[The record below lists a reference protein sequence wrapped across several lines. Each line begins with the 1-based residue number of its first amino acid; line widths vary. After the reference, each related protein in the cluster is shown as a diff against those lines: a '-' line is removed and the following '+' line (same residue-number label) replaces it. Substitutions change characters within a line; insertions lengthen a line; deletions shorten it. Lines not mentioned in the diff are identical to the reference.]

1 MAKFFINRPIFAW
14 VIAIVIMLA
23 GGLAVTQL
31 PVEQYPEIA
40 PPSVQINA
48 SYPGATAATLEESV
62 TQVIEQNMNG
72 IDNLKYFASTSDS
85 AGNASITLTFEAGT
99 DADIAQVQVQNKLQL
114 ALPLLPQAVQDQG
127 LVVAK
132 SNNSFLLV
140 AALTSNNPQI
150 TQIDLGD
157 YVASNLQDPIARTP
171 GVGNVRLFGAPYAM
185 RIWLDPDR
193 LVRYNMTTLDVVMAL
208 REQNNQVAA
217 GQIGGTPAV
226 ENQRLTASI
235 IAQTRL
241 ETVEQ
246 FENVLLRVNSDGSKV
261 TVGDVAEVELGGQDY
276 GVIARYNRQ
285 AASGLA
291 VNLATGANALDTAA
305 AVKEKLNEL
314 KQFFP
319 EGVELVIPYD
329 TTPFVE
335 ISIQEVV
342 KILFEAVV
350 LVFIL
355 MFIFLQNLRA
365 TIIPSLAIPVVLLGT
380 FGIMSALGFSINT
393 LTMFGLVLAI
403 GLLVDDAIVVVE
415 NVERLMSE
423 EQLNPRQATIK
434 SMGQITGA
442 LVAIGLVMAAVF
454 VPMAFFGGSTGA
466 VYRQFSITIISAM
479 SLSVLVAIIFT
490 PSLCATILKPLDHTH
505 EAKGILG
512 WFNRKLDS
520 ATKKYT
526 NSVQS
531 IIKRSMRFLLVYL
544 GLVVVL
550 GFLFAR
556 MPSSFIPNEDRGVFL
571 TQMQLPS
578 GATQEQSRQTMAKI
592 EDYYLDQAA
601 GIRSVF
607 TVVGFSF
614 SGQGQNSGLAFVRL
628 TDWDERTTPE
638 LQIDAIIGQ
647 AFGFFSQIREAMV
660 FAFNLP
666 SIPELGTASGFNLYL
681 QDRGGLG
688 HEGLLEARNQL
699 LGMAAQEESLT
710 GVRPNGLEDTAQLRI
725 DVDYEKAKAL
735 GISISDINSTLS
747 NAFGITYVNDFVDR
761 GRVKR
766 VYLQGVPEARMTPDD
781 IGKWYVRNSNGEMV
795 SFASFSTTE
804 WDFGPQRLERYNG
817 VPAMNIQG
825 EAAPGFSSGDAM
837 LKMEEL
843 IGKLPTGI
851 GYEWTGISLEERTS
865 GDQAPLLYAL
875 SLLIVFLCLAAL
887 YESWSIPFSVM
898 LVVPLGILGAVIAAT
913 MRGLENDVYFQVGL
927 LTTVGVSARNAI
939 LIVEFAKDLQAQGK
953 ELLQATLEAVRLRL
967 RPILM
972 TSLAFTFGVLPL
984 ALSTGAGAV
993 SRQAIGT
1000 GVIGGM
1006 LGGTILAIF
1015 FVPLL
1020 FYVVRRTFPP
1030 KPAYDD
1036 E

>member
-1 MAKFFINRPIFAW
+1 MAKFFIDRPIFAW

-31 PVEQYPEIA
+31 PVEQYPQIA

-72 IDNLKYFASTSDS
+72 IDNLKYFSSTSDS

-114 ALPLLPQAVQDQG
+114 ALPLLPQAVQNQG

-140 AALTSNNPQI
+140 AALVSSNPDI

-157 YVASNLQDPIARTP
+157 YIASNMQDPISRTA

-185 RIWLDPDR
+185 RIWLDPNK

-246 FENVLLRVNSDGSKV
+246 FEEVLLRVNSDGSKV

-276 GVIARYNRQ
+276 GIIARYNRQ

-291 VNLATGANALDTAA
+291 VNLATGANALDTAE
-305 AVKEKLNEL
+305 AVKAKLAEL
-314 KQFFP
+314 EQFFP

-335 ISIQEVV
+335 ISIKEVV

-423 EQLNPRQATIK
+423 EKLTPRQATIK
-434 SMGQITGA
+434 SMQQITGA

-490 PSLCATILKPLDHTH
+490 PSLCATILKPLNHDH

-512 WFNRKLDS
+512 WFNRSLER

-526 NSVQS
+526 SSVQS
-531 IIKRSMRFLLVYL
+531 IIKRSARFVVIYL
-544 GLVVVL
+544 GLIVVL
-550 GFLFAR
+550 GFLFTR

-578 GATQEQSRQTMAKI
+578 GATQEQSRETMAKI
-592 EDYYLDQAA
+592 EDYYLDQAE

-607 TVVGFSF
+607 SVVGFSF

-628 TDWDERTTPE
+628 TDWSERTSPE

-647 AFGFFSQIREAMV
+647 AFGYFMQIREAMV

-666 SIPELGTASGFNLYL
+666 SIPELGTASGFNLYI

-688 HEGLLEARNQL
+688 HEGLLQARNQL
-699 LGMAAQEESLT
+699 LGMAAQEPMLA
-710 GVRPNGLEDTAQLRI
+710 GVRPNGLEDTSQLRI

-735 GISISDINSTLS
+735 GLSISDINSTLS
-747 NAFGITYVNDFVDR
+747 NAFGTTYVNDFVDR
-761 GRVKR
+761 GRVKK
-766 VYLQGVPEARMTPDD
+766 VYLQGIPEARMTPAD
-781 IGKWYVRNSNGEMV
+781 IGKWYVRNANGEMV
-795 SFASFSTTE
+795 SFSSFSTTH

-825 EAAPGFSSGDAM
+825 EAAPGYSSGDAM

-843 IGKLPTGI
+843 IAQLPPGI
-851 GYEWTGISLEERTS
+851 GFEWTGISLEERTS

-1020 FYVVRRTFPP
+1020 FYIVRRTFPP
-1030 KPAYDD
+1030 KPPYED
-1036 E
+1036 

>member
-72 IDNLKYFASTSDS
+72 IDNLKYFSSTSDS

-132 SNNSFLLV
+132 SNSSFLLV
-140 AALTSNNPQI
+140 AALTSSNPQI

-193 LVRYNMTTLDVVMAL
+193 LVRYNMSTLDVVMAL

-217 GQIGGTPAV
+217 GQIGGTPAI

-246 FENVLLRVNSDGSKV
+246 FENVLLRVNTDGSKV

-291 VNLATGANALDTAA
+291 VNLATGANALETAE

-314 KQFFP
+314 QQFFP

-380 FGIMSALGFSINT
+380 FGIMSVLGFSINT

-423 EQLNPRQATIK
+423 EKLSPRQATIK

-454 VPMAFFGGSTGA
+454 VPMAFFGGATGA

-490 PSLCATILKPLDHTH
+490 PSLCATILKPLDHNH
-505 EAKGILG
+505 EAKGVLG

-520 ATKKYT
+520 ATQKYT
-526 NSVQS
+526 SSVQS
-531 IIKRSMRFLLVYL
+531 IIKRSTRFVLVYL

-578 GATQEQSRQTMAKI
+578 GATQAQSRATMAKI

-607 TVVGFSF
+607 SVVGFSF

-628 TDWDERTTPE
+628 TDWDERTTPD
-638 LQIDAIIGQ
+638 LSIDAIIGQ
-647 AFGFFSQIREAMV
+647 AFGYFSQIREAMV

-699 LGMAAQEESLT
+699 LGMAAQEPSLT
-710 GVRPNGLEDTAQLRI
+710 GVRPNGLEDTAQLRL

-735 GISISDINSTLS
+735 GLSISDINSTLS
-747 NAFGITYVNDFVDR
+747 NAFGTTYVNDFVDR

-766 VYLQGVPEARMTPDD
+766 VYLQGIPESRMTPDD
-781 IGKWYVRNSNGEMV
+781 IGKWYVRNNQGDMV

-825 EAAPGFSSGDAM
+825 EAAEGYSSGDAM
-837 LKMEEL
+837 LTMESL
-843 IGKLPTGI
+843 ISQLPTGI

-875 SLLIVFLCLAAL
+875 SLLIVFLCLSAL

-898 LVVPLGILGAVIAAT
+898 LVVPLGVLGAVIAASL
-913 MRGLENDVYFQVGL
+913 RGLENDVYFQVGL

-1020 FYVVRRTFPP
+1020 FYIVRRTFPP

>member
-140 AALTSNNPQI
+140 AALTSSNPQI
-150 TQIDLGD
+150 SQIDLGD
-157 YVASNLQDPIARTP
+157 YIASNLQDPIARTA

-185 RIWLDPDR
+185 RIWLDPDK
-193 LVRYNMTTLDVVMAL
+193 LVRYNMSTQDVVLAL

-246 FENVLLRVNSDGSKV
+246 FKNVLLRVNSDGSKV

-276 GVIARYNRQ
+276 GIIARYNRQ

-314 KQFFP
+314 QQFFP

-423 EQLNPRQATIK
+423 EQLSPRQATIK

-520 ATKKYT
+520 AIKKYT

-601 GIRSVF
+601 GVRSVF
-607 TVVGFSF
+607 SVVGFSF

-735 GISISDINSTLS
+735 GLSISDINATLS
-747 NAFGITYVNDFVDR
+747 NAFGTTYVNDFVDR

-766 VYLQGVPEARMTPDD
+766 VYLQGVPESRMTPED

-795 SFASFSTTE
+795 SFASFSTTA

-843 IGKLPTGI
+843 IGNLPTGI

-1020 FYVVRRTFPP
+1020 FYVVRRAFPP

>member
-1 MAKFFINRPIFAW
+1 MAKFFIDRPIFAW

-72 IDNLKYFASTSDS
+72 IDNLKYFSSTSDS

-114 ALPLLPQAVQDQG
+114 ALPLLPQEVQNQG

-140 AALTSNNPQI
+140 AALISSNPEI

-157 YVASNLQDPIARTP
+157 YIASNMQDPISRTP

-185 RIWLDPDR
+185 RIWLDPNK

-246 FENVLLRVNSDGSKV
+246 FEQVLLRVNGDGSKV

-285 AASGLA
+285 PASGLA
-291 VNLATGANALDTAA
+291 VNLATGANALETAE
-305 AVKEKLNEL
+305 AVKARLAEL
-314 KQFFP
+314 EQFFP
-319 EGVELVIPYD
+319 QGVELVIPYD

-335 ISIQEVV
+335 ISIKEVV

-423 EQLNPRQATIK
+423 EKLTPRQATIK
-434 SMGQITGA
+434 SMQQITGA

-490 PSLCATILKPLDHTH
+490 PSLCATILKPLNHDH

-512 WFNRKLDS
+512 WFNRSLDR

-526 NSVQS
+526 SSVQS
-531 IIKRSMRFLLVYL
+531 IIKRSTRFVLIYL
-544 GLVVVL
+544 GLIVVL
-550 GFLFAR
+550 GFLFTR

-592 EDYYLDQAA
+592 EDYYLDQAQ
-601 GIRSVF
+601 GVRSVF
-607 TVVGFSF
+607 SVVGFSF

-628 TDWDERTTPE
+628 TDWSERTSPE

-647 AFGFFSQIREAMV
+647 AFGYFMQIREAMV

-666 SIPELGTASGFNLYL
+666 SIPELGTASGFNLYI

-699 LGMAAQEESLT
+699 LGMAAQEPMLT

-735 GISISDINSTLS
+735 GLSISDINSTLS
-747 NAFGITYVNDFVDR
+747 NAFGTTYVNDFVDR
-761 GRVKR
+761 GRVKK
-766 VYLQGVPEARMTPDD
+766 VYLQGVPEARMTPAD
-781 IGKWYVRNSNGEMV
+781 IGKWYVRNASGEMV
-795 SFASFSTTE
+795 SFSSFSTTH

-825 EAAPGFSSGDAM
+825 EAAPGYSSGDAM

-843 IGKLPTGI
+843 IAQLPPGI
-851 GYEWTGISLEERTS
+851 GFEWTGISLEERTS

-1020 FYVVRRTFPP
+1020 FYIVRRAFPP
-1030 KPAYDD
+1030 KPPYED
-1036 E
+1036 

>member
-1 MAKFFINRPIFAW
+1 MAKFFIDRPIFAW

-72 IDNLKYFASTSDS
+72 IDNLKYFSSTSDS

-114 ALPLLPQAVQDQG
+114 ALPLLPQEVQNQG

-140 AALTSNNPQI
+140 AALISSNPEI

-157 YVASNLQDPIARTP
+157 YIASNMQDPISRTP

-185 RIWLDPDR
+185 RIWLDPNK

-246 FENVLLRVNSDGSKV
+246 FEQVLLRVNSDGSKV

-285 AASGLA
+285 PASGLA
-291 VNLATGANALDTAA
+291 VNLATGANALETAE
-305 AVKEKLNEL
+305 AVKARLAEL
-314 KQFFP
+314 EQFFP
-319 EGVELVIPYD
+319 QGVELVIPYD

-335 ISIQEVV
+335 ISIKEVV

-423 EQLNPRQATIK
+423 EKLTPRQATIK
-434 SMGQITGA
+434 SMQQITGA

-490 PSLCATILKPLDHTH
+490 PSLCATILKPLNHDH

-512 WFNRKLDS
+512 WFNRSLDR

-526 NSVQS
+526 SSVQS
-531 IIKRSMRFLLVYL
+531 IIKRSTRFVLIYL
-544 GLVVVL
+544 GLIVVL
-550 GFLFAR
+550 GFLFTR

-592 EDYYLDQAA
+592 EDYYLDQAQ
-601 GIRSVF
+601 GVRSVF
-607 TVVGFSF
+607 SVVGFSF

-628 TDWDERTTPE
+628 TDWSERTSPE

-647 AFGFFSQIREAMV
+647 AFGYFMQIREAMV

-666 SIPELGTASGFNLYL
+666 SIPELGTASGFNLYI

-699 LGMAAQEESLT
+699 LGMAAQEPMLT

-735 GISISDINSTLS
+735 GLSISDINSTLS
-747 NAFGITYVNDFVDR
+747 NAFGTTYVNDFVDR
-761 GRVKR
+761 GRVKK
-766 VYLQGVPEARMTPDD
+766 VYLQGVPEARMTPAD
-781 IGKWYVRNSNGEMV
+781 IGKWYVRNASGEMV
-795 SFASFSTTE
+795 SFSSFSTTH

-825 EAAPGFSSGDAM
+825 EAAPGYSSGDAM

-843 IGKLPTGI
+843 IAQLPSGI
-851 GYEWTGISLEERTS
+851 GFEWTGISLEERTS
-865 GDQAPLLYAL
+865 GAQAPLLYAL

-1020 FYVVRRTFPP
+1020 FYIVRRAFPP
-1030 KPAYDD
+1030 KPPYED
-1036 E
+1036 

>member
-157 YVASNLQDPIARTP
+157 YIASNLQDPIARTA

-185 RIWLDPDR
+185 RIWLDPDK
-193 LVRYNMTTLDVVMAL
+193 LVRYNMSTQDVVLAL

-246 FENVLLRVNSDGSKV
+246 FKNVLLRVNSDGSKV

-276 GVIARYNRQ
+276 GTIARYNRQ

-314 KQFFP
+314 QQFFP

-423 EQLNPRQATIK
+423 EQLSPRQATIK

-601 GIRSVF
+601 GVRSVF
-607 TVVGFSF
+607 SVVGFSF

-747 NAFGITYVNDFVDR
+747 NAFGTTYVNDFVDR

-843 IGKLPTGI
+843 IGRLPTGI

-1030 KPAYDD
+1030 KAAYDD

>member
-1 MAKFFINRPIFAW
+1 MAKFFIDRPIFAW
-14 VIAIVIMLA
+14 VIAIIIMLA

-72 IDNLKYFASTSDS
+72 IDNLKYFSSTSDS

-114 ALPLLPQAVQDQG
+114 ALPLLPQEVQDQG

-132 SNNSFLLV
+132 ANNSFLLV
-140 AALTSNNPQI
+140 AALISDNPEI

-157 YVASNLQDPIARTP
+157 YIASNIQDPISRTP
-171 GVGNVRLFGAPYAM
+171 GVGSVRLFGAPYSM
-185 RIWLDPDR
+185 RIWLDPEL
-193 LVRYNMTTLDVVMAL
+193 LVRYNMNTIDVVQAL

-217 GQIGGTPAV
+217 GQVGGTPSV
-226 ENQRLTASI
+226 EGQRLTASI

-241 ETVEQ
+241 ETVAQ
-246 FENVLLRVNSDGSKV
+246 FEQVLLRVNNDGSKV
-261 TVGDVAEVELGGQDY
+261 TVGDVAKVELGGQDY
-276 GVIARYNRQ
+276 SVAARYNRQ
-285 AASGLA
+285 QASGLA
-291 VNLATGANALDTAA
+291 VNLATGANALDTAK
-305 AVKEKLNEL
+305 AVKATLAEL
-314 KQFFP
+314 EQFFP
-319 EGVELVIPYD
+319 EGVSLVIPYD

-335 ISIQEVV
+335 ISIKEVV
-342 KILFEAVV
+342 KILFEAVI
-350 LVFIL
+350 LVFLL
-355 MFIFLQNLRA
+355 MFLFLQNLRA

-423 EQLNPRQATIK
+423 EKLSPRKATIK
-434 SMGQITGA
+434 SMQQITGA

-490 PSLCATILKPLDHTH
+490 PSLCATILKPLNHDHQP
-505 EAKGILG
+505 KGLLG
-512 WFNRKLDS
+512 WFNRTLDK
-520 ATKKYT
+520 ATNKYT
-526 NSVQS
+526 NSVQN
-531 IIKRSMRFLLVYL
+531 IIKRSVRFVLVYL

-571 TQMQLPS
+571 TQMQLPAGS
-578 GATQEQSRQTMAKI
+578 TLEQSRQTMAKI
-592 EDYYLDQAA
+592 EDYYLEQAE
-601 GIRSVF
+601 GIQSVF
-607 TVVGFSF
+607 SVVGFSF
-614 SGQGQNSGLAFVRL
+614 SGQGQNSGLAFIRL
-628 TDWDERTTPE
+628 TDWTERTEPH

-666 SIPELGTASGFNLYL
+666 SIPELGTASGFNLYI
-681 QDRGGLG
+681 QDRVGLG
-688 HEGLLEARNQL
+688 HAELLNARNQL
-699 LGMAAQEESLT
+699 LGMAAQEPSLT

-735 GISISDINSTLS
+735 GLNISEINATLS
-747 NAFGITYVNDFVDR
+747 NAFGTTYVNDFVDR
-761 GRVKR
+761 GRVKK
-766 VYLQGVPEARMTPDD
+766 VYLQGKPEARMTPEDVNE
-781 IGKWYVRNSNGEMV
+781 WYVRNNQGDMV
-795 SFASFSTTE
+795 SFASFATTR

-825 EAAPGFSSGDAM
+825 EAAPGYSSGDAM
-837 LKMEEL
+837 MKMEEL
-843 IGKLPTGI
+843 ISRLPPGI
-851 GYEWTGISLEERTS
+851 GYEWSGISLEERTS
-865 GDQAPLLYAL
+865 GSQAPLLYAL

-887 YESWSIPFSVM
+887 YESWSIPFAVM

-953 ELLQATLEAVRLRL
+953 ELLAATLEAVRLRL

-1006 LGGTILAIF
+1006 VGGTILAIF

-1020 FYVVRRTFPP
+1020 FYVVRKTFPP
-1030 KPAYDD
+1030 KARPED
-1036 E
+1036 

>member
-14 VIAIVIMLA
+14 VIAILIML
-23 GGLAVTQL
+23 GGTLAVTQL
-31 PVEQYPEIA
+31 PIEQYPEIA

-48 SYPGATAATLEESV
+48 TYPGATAATLEESV
-62 TQVIEQNMNG
+62 TQVIEQNLNG
-72 IDNLKYFASTSDS
+72 IDNLEYFSSTSDS
-85 AGNASITLTFEAGT
+85 AGNASITLTFTAGT

-114 ALPLLPQAVQDQG
+114 ALPLLPQAVQEQG

-132 SNNSFLLV
+132 SNNSFLMVLALV
-140 AALTSNNPQI
+140 SKNDDIN
-150 TQIDLGD
+150 QIDLGD
-157 YVASNLQDPIARTP
+157 YIASNLQDPISRTT
-171 GVGNVRLFGAPYAM
+171 GVGNVQLFGAPYAM
-185 RIWLDPDR
+185 RIWLDPER
-193 LVRYNMTTLDVVMAL
+193 LNRYKLTTEDVVLAL

-217 GQIGGTPAV
+217 GQLGGAPSV
-226 ENQRLTASI
+226 EGQRLTSSI

-241 ETVEQ
+241 ETVAEFQ
-246 FENVLLRVNSDGSKV
+246 DILLRVNNDGSSV
-261 TVGDVAEVELGGQDY
+261 TIGDVAKVELGGENY
-276 GVIARYNRQ
+276 GTIARYNRQ
-285 AASGLA
+285 PATGLA
-291 VNLATGANALDTAA
+291 INLATGANALETAK
-305 AVKEKLNEL
+305 AVKERVAEL
-314 KQFFP
+314 EQFFP

-335 ISIQEVV
+335 ISITEVV

-350 LVFIL
+350 LVFLL
-355 MFIFLQNLRA
+355 MFLFLQNLRA
-365 TIIPSLAIPVVLLGT
+365 TLIPAFAIPVVLLGT
-380 FGIMSALGFSINT
+380 FGIMSAFGFTINT
-393 LTMFGLVLAI
+393 LTMFGIVLAI

-423 EQLNPRQATIK
+423 EGLSPRQATIK

-442 LVAIGLVMAAVF
+442 LIAIGLVMAAVF

-479 SLSVLVAIIFT
+479 ALSVLVAIIFS
-490 PSLCATILKPLDHTH
+490 PALCATILKPLNEHH
-505 EAKGILG
+505 KPKGFLG
-512 WFNRKLDS
+512 MFNRGLER
-520 ATKKYT
+520 ATNKYT
-526 NSVQS
+526 GSVQS
-531 IIKRSMRFLLVYL
+531 ILKRTGRFGLIYL

-550 GFLFAR
+550 AVMFAR

-571 TQMQLPS
+571 TQMQLPAGS
-578 GATQEQSRQTMAKI
+578 TQEQSFETMQKI
-592 EDYYLDQAA
+592 ENYYLDEAD

-607 TVVGFSF
+607 SVVGFSF
-614 SGQGQNSGLAFVRL
+614 SGQGQNAGIAFVRM

-638 LQIDAIIGQ
+638 LQIEAIIGK
-647 AFGFFSQIREAMV
+647 AMGSLSQIREAMV

-666 SIPELGTASGFNLYL
+666 SIPALGTASGFNLYL
-681 QDRGGLG
+681 QDQGGLG
-688 HEGLLEARNQL
+688 HEGLLAARNQL
-699 LGMAAQEESLT
+699 LGMASQESSLV
-710 GVRPNGLEDTAQLRI
+710 GVRPNGLEDTPQFKV
-725 DVDYEKAKAL
+725 DVDFNKAKAMGL
-735 GISISDINSTLS
+735 SINSINATLGS
-747 NAFGITYVNDFVDR
+747 AFGSTYVNDFIDR

-766 VYLQGVPEARMTPDD
+766 VYVQGQAESRMTPDD
-781 IGKWYVRNSNGEMV
+781 IDQWYVRNDQGDMV
-795 SFASFSTTE
+795 PFSAFSTSS

-825 EAAPGFSSGDAM
+825 EAAPGNSSGDAM
-837 LKMEEL
+837 NKMEAL
-843 IGKLPTGI
+843 IGQLPAGI
-851 GYEWTGISLEERTS
+851 GYEWTGISLEEKVS
-865 GDQAPLLYAL
+865 GNQAPMLYAL
-875 SLLIVFLCLAAL
+875 SLLIVFLCLSAL
-887 YESWSIPFSVM
+887 YESWSIPFAVM

-953 ELLQATLEAVRLRL
+953 ELLDATLEAVRLRL

-1006 LGGTILAIF
+1006 LGGTVLAIF

-1020 FYVVRRTFPP
+1020 FYVVRKKFPP
-1030 KPAYDD
+1030 KTR
-1036 E
+1036 EE

>member
-1 MAKFFINRPIFAW
+1 MAKFFIDRPIFAW

-23 GGLAVTQL
+23 GGLAITQL

-48 SYPGATAATLEESV
+48 TYPGATAATLEESV

-72 IDNLKYFASTSDS
+72 IDNLKYFSSTSDS
-85 AGNASITLTFEAGT
+85 AGNASITLTFESGT

-114 ALPLLPQAVQDQG
+114 ALPLLPQEVQDQG

-132 SNNSFLLV
+132 SNNSFLMV
-140 AALTSNNPQI
+140 AALVSTNPEVG
-150 TQIDLGD
+150 QIDLGD
-157 YVASNLQDPIARTP
+157 YIASNIQDPISRTP
-171 GVGNVRLFGAPYAM
+171 GVGNVQLFGAPYSM
-185 RIWLDPDR
+185 RIWLDPAK
-193 LVRYNMTTLDVVMAL
+193 LVRFNMSTTDVVLAL

-217 GQIGGTPAV
+217 GQVGGTPAI

-246 FENVLLRVNSDGSKV
+246 FENILLRVNADGSKV
-261 TVGDVAEVELGGQDY
+261 TVGDVAYVELGGQNY
-276 GVIARYNRQ
+276 NIVARYNRQ
-285 AASGLA
+285 PSTGLA
-291 VNLATGANALDTAA
+291 INLATGANALDTAKL
-305 AVKEKLNEL
+305 VKERLAEL
-314 KQFFP
+314 EQFFP
-319 EGVELVIPYD
+319 QGVELVIPYD

-342 KILFEAVV
+342 KILFEAII
-350 LVFIL
+350 LVFLL
-355 MFIFLQNLRA
+355 MFLFLQNLRA
-365 TIIPSLAIPVVLLGT
+365 TIIPTLAIPVVLLGT
-380 FGIMSALGFSINT
+380 FGIISALGFSINT

-415 NVERLMSE
+415 NVERLMTE
-423 EQLNPRQATIK
+423 EKLSPRQATIK
-434 SMGQITGA
+434 SMQQITGA

-479 SLSVLVAIIFT
+479 GLSVLVAIIFT
-490 PSLCATILKPLDHTH
+490 PSLCATILKATPH
-505 EAKGILG
+505 EKAQRGPLG
-512 WFNRKLDS
+512 WFNRTLERS
-520 ATKKYT
+520 TKRYT
-526 NSVQS
+526 TSVQN
-531 IIKRSMRFLLVYL
+531 IIQRSGRFVLIYL
-544 GLVVVL
+544 GLIVVL

-578 GATQEQSRQTMAKI
+578 GATQEQSLQTMAKI
-592 EDYYLDQAA
+592 ENYFLDQAE
-601 GIRSVF
+601 GVSSIFS
-607 TVVGFSF
+607 VVGFSF
-614 SGQGQNSGLAFVRL
+614 SGQGQNAGVAFVRMD
-628 TDWDERTTPE
+628 DWSERTTPE
-638 LQIDAIIGQ
+638 LQIDAIIGN
-647 AFGFFSQIREAMV
+647 AFAYFSTIREAMV

-666 SIPELGTASGFNLYL
+666 SIPELGTASGFNLYI
-681 QDRGGLG
+681 QDRAGLG
-688 HEGLLEARNQL
+688 HAGLLEARNQL
-699 LGMAAQEESLT
+699 LGMAAQEPTLV
-710 GVRPNGLEDTAQLRI
+710 GVRPNGMEDTAQLRI

-735 GISISDINSTLS
+735 GLSIGDINSTLTH
-747 NAFGITYVNDFVDR
+747 AFGTTYVNDFVDR
-761 GRVKR
+761 GRVKK
-766 VYLQGVPEARMTPDD
+766 VYLQGVPEARMSPEDLN
-781 IGKWYVRNSNGEMV
+781 KWYVRNNNGEMV
-795 SFASFSTTE
+795 SFASFATTH
-804 WDFGPQRLERYNG
+804 WDYGPQRLERYNG

-825 EAAPGFSSGDAM
+825 EAAPGYSSGDAM

-843 IGKLPTGI
+843 ISQLPTGI

-875 SLLIVFLCLAAL
+875 SLLIVFLCLSAL

-984 ALSTGAGAV
+984 ATSSGAGAV

-1006 LGGTILAIF
+1006 VGGTILAIF

-1020 FYVVRRTFPP
+1020 FYIVRRFFPP
-1030 KPAYDD
+1030 KPPYED
-1036 E
+1036 

>member
-1 MAKFFINRPIFAW
+1 MAKFFIDRPIFAW
-14 VIAIVIMLA
+14 VIAIVTMLA

-72 IDNLKYFASTSDS
+72 IDNLKYFSSTSDS

-114 ALPLLPQAVQDQG
+114 ALPLLPQEVQNQG

-140 AALTSNNPQI
+140 AALISSNPEI

-157 YVASNLQDPIARTP
+157 YIASNMQDPISRTP

-185 RIWLDPDR
+185 RIWLDPNK

-246 FENVLLRVNSDGSKV
+246 FEQVLLRVNGDGSKV

-285 AASGLA
+285 PASGLA
-291 VNLATGANALDTAA
+291 VNLATGANALETAE
-305 AVKEKLNEL
+305 AVKARLAEL
-314 KQFFP
+314 EQFFP
-319 EGVELVIPYD
+319 QGVELVIPYD

-335 ISIQEVV
+335 ISIKEVV

-423 EQLNPRQATIK
+423 EKLTPRQATIK
-434 SMGQITGA
+434 SMQQITGA

-490 PSLCATILKPLDHTH
+490 PSLCATILKPLNHDH

-512 WFNRKLDS
+512 WFNRSLDR

-526 NSVQS
+526 SSVQS
-531 IIKRSMRFLLVYL
+531 IIKRSTRFVLIYL
-544 GLVVVL
+544 GLIVVL
-550 GFLFAR
+550 GFLFTR

-592 EDYYLDQAA
+592 EDYYLDQAQ
-601 GIRSVF
+601 GVRSVF
-607 TVVGFSF
+607 SVVGFSF

-628 TDWDERTTPE
+628 TDWSERTSPE

-647 AFGFFSQIREAMV
+647 AFGYFMQIREAMV

-666 SIPELGTASGFNLYL
+666 SIPELGTASGFNLYI

-699 LGMAAQEESLT
+699 LGMAAQEPMLT

-735 GISISDINSTLS
+735 GLSISDINSTLS
-747 NAFGITYVNDFVDR
+747 NAFGTTYVNDFVDR
-761 GRVKR
+761 GRVKK
-766 VYLQGVPEARMTPDD
+766 VYLQGVPEARMTPAD
-781 IGKWYVRNSNGEMV
+781 IGKWYVRNASGEMV
-795 SFASFSTTE
+795 SFSSFSTTH

-825 EAAPGFSSGDAM
+825 EAAPGYSSGDAM

-843 IGKLPTGI
+843 IAQLPPGI
-851 GYEWTGISLEERTS
+851 GFEWTGISLEERTS

-1020 FYVVRRTFPP
+1020 FYIVRRAFPP
-1030 KPAYDD
+1030 KPPYED
-1036 E
+1036 

>member
-1 MAKFFINRPIFAW
+1 MAKFFIDRPIFAW

-72 IDNLKYFASTSDS
+72 IDNLKYFSSTSDS

-114 ALPLLPQAVQDQG
+114 ALPLLPQEVQNQG

-140 AALTSNNPQI
+140 AALISSNPEI

-157 YVASNLQDPIARTP
+157 YIASNMQDPISRTP

-185 RIWLDPDR
+185 RIWLDPNK

-246 FENVLLRVNSDGSKV
+246 FEQVLLRVNGDGSKV

-285 AASGLA
+285 PASGLA
-291 VNLATGANALDTAA
+291 VNLATGANALETAE
-305 AVKEKLNEL
+305 AVKARLAEL
-314 KQFFP
+314 EQFFP
-319 EGVELVIPYD
+319 QGVELVIPYD

-335 ISIQEVV
+335 ISIKEVV

-423 EQLNPRQATIK
+423 EKLTPRQATIK
-434 SMGQITGA
+434 SMQQITGA

-490 PSLCATILKPLDHTH
+490 PSLCATILKPLNHDH

-512 WFNRKLDS
+512 WFNRSLDR

-526 NSVQS
+526 SSVQS
-531 IIKRSMRFLLVYL
+531 IIKRSTRFVLIYL
-544 GLVVVL
+544 GLIVVL
-550 GFLFAR
+550 GFLFTR

-592 EDYYLDQAA
+592 EDYYLDQAQ
-601 GIRSVF
+601 GVRSVF
-607 TVVGFSF
+607 SVVGFSF

-628 TDWDERTTPE
+628 TDWSERTSPE

-647 AFGFFSQIREAMV
+647 AFGYFMQIREAMV

-666 SIPELGTASGFNLYL
+666 SIPELGTASGFNLYI

-699 LGMAAQEESLT
+699 LGMAAQEPMLT

-735 GISISDINSTLS
+735 GLSISDINSTLS
-747 NAFGITYVNDFVDR
+747 NAFGTTYVNDFVDR
-761 GRVKR
+761 GRVKK
-766 VYLQGVPEARMTPDD
+766 VYLQGVPEARMTPAD
-781 IGKWYVRNSNGEMV
+781 IGKWYVRNASGEMV
-795 SFASFSTTE
+795 SFSSFSTTH

-825 EAAPGFSSGDAM
+825 EAAPGYSSGDAM

-843 IGKLPTGI
+843 IAQLPPGI
-851 GYEWTGISLEERTS
+851 GFEWTGISLEERTS

-1006 LGGTILAIF
+1006 IGGTILAIF

-1020 FYVVRRTFPP
+1020 FYIVRRAFPP
-1030 KPAYDD
+1030 KPPYED
-1036 E
+1036 

>member
-1 MAKFFINRPIFAW
+1 MANFFINRPIFAW
-14 VIAIVIMLA
+14 VIAILIMLG
-23 GGLAVTQL
+23 GGLAITQL
-31 PVEQYPEIA
+31 PIEQYPEIA

-62 TQVIEQNMNG
+62 TQVIEQNLTG
-72 IDNLKYFASTSDS
+72 IDNLKYFSSASDS

-114 ALPLLPQAVQDQG
+114 ALPLLPQAVQEQG
-127 LVVAK
+127 LVVSK
-132 SNNSFLLV
+132 SNNSFLMVLALV
-140 AALTSNNPQI
+140 SDNPDIDQ
-150 TQIDLGD
+150 TDLGD
-157 YVASNLQDPIARTP
+157 YIASNMQDPISRTT
-171 GVGNVRLFGAPYAM
+171 GVGNVQLFGAPYAM
-185 RIWLDPDR
+185 RIWLDPAA
-193 LVRYNMTTLDVVMAL
+193 LNRYQMTTQDVVLAL

-217 GQIGGTPAV
+217 GRLGGTPAV
-226 ENQRLTASI
+226 EGQRLTSSI

-241 ETVEQ
+241 ETVAEFEQ
-246 FENVLLRVNSDGSKV
+246 ILLRVNNDGSEV
-261 TVGDVAEVELGGQDY
+261 TIADVAKVELGAESY
-276 GVIARYNRQ
+276 NTIARYNRQ
-285 AASGLA
+285 PATGLA
-291 VNLATGANALDTAA
+291 VNLATGANALETAA
-305 AVKEKLNEL
+305 AVKERVAEL
-314 KQFFP
+314 EQFFP
-319 EGVELVIPYD
+319 EGVSLVIPYD

-335 ISIQEVV
+335 ISITEVV

-350 LVFIL
+350 LVFLL
-355 MFIFLQNLRA
+355 MFLFLQNLRA
-365 TIIPSLAIPVVLLGT
+365 TLIPAFAIPVVLLGT
-380 FGIMSALGFSINT
+380 FGIMSAFGFTINT
-393 LTMFGLVLAI
+393 LTMFGVVLAI

-423 EQLNPRQATIK
+423 EGLSPRQATIK

-479 SLSVLVAIIFT
+479 ALSVLVAIIFS
-490 PSLCATILKPLDHTH
+490 PALCATILKPIKENHKP
-505 EAKGILG
+505 KGLLG
-512 WFNRKLDS
+512 MFNRGLER
-520 ATKKYT
+520 ATNKYT

-531 IIKRSMRFLLVYL
+531 IIKRSGRFIVIYL

-550 GFLFAR
+550 GFMFAR

-571 TQMQLPS
+571 TQMQLPA
-578 GATQEQSRQTMAKI
+578 GATQEQSFETMQKI
-592 EDYYLDQAA
+592 ENYYLDEAD

-607 TVVGFSF
+607 SVVGFSF
-614 SGQGQNSGLAFVRL
+614 SGQGQNAGLAFVRM
-628 TDWDERTTPE
+628 TDWDERTTPG
-638 LQIDAIIGQ
+638 LQIDAIIGK
-647 AFGFFSQIREAMV
+647 AMGKFSQIREAMI

-666 SIPELGTASGFNLYL
+666 SIPALGTASGFNLYL

-688 HEGLLEARNQL
+688 HQELLNARNQL
-699 LGMAAQEESLT
+699 LGMASQEPSLT
-710 GVRPNGLEDTAQLRI
+710 GVRPNGLEDTPQFRV
-725 DVDYEKAKAL
+725 DVDFNKAKAM
-735 GISISDINSTLS
+735 GISIDAINATLS
-747 NAFGITYVNDFVDR
+747 SAFGSSYVNDFIDR

-766 VYLQGVPEARMTPDD
+766 VYVQGEAESRMKPED
-781 IGKWYVRNSNGEMV
+781 IADWYVRNDSGEMV
-795 SFASFSTTE
+795 SLGAFSSTY
-804 WDFGPQRLERYNG
+804 WDFGPQRVQRYNG

-825 EAAPGFSSGDAM
+825 EAAEGYSSGAAM
-837 LKMEEL
+837 DKMAEL
-843 IGKLPTGI
+843 VGKLPAGI
-851 GYEWTGISLEERTS
+851 GYEWTGISLEEQVS
-865 GDQAPLLYAL
+865 GNQAPLLYAL
-875 SLLIVFLCLAAL
+875 SLLVVFLCLSAL
-887 YESWSIPFSVM
+887 YESWSIPFAVM

-939 LIVEFAKDLQAQGK
+939 LIVEFAKDMQAQGK
-953 ELLQATLEAVRLRL
+953 ELLESTLEAVRLRL

-1020 FYVVRRTFPP
+1020 YYVVRKTFPP
-1030 KPAYDD
+1030 KAV
-1036 E
+1036 EE

>member
-1 MAKFFINRPIFAW
+1 MANFFINRPIFAW
-14 VIAIVIMLA
+14 VIAILIMLG
-23 GGLAVTQL
+23 GGLAITQL
-31 PVEQYPEIA
+31 PIEQYPEIA

-62 TQVIEQNMNG
+62 TQVIEQNLTG
-72 IDNLKYFASTSDS
+72 IDNLKYFSSASDS

-114 ALPLLPQAVQDQG
+114 ALPLLPQAVQEQG

-132 SNNSFLLV
+132 SNNSFLMVLALV
-140 AALTSNNPQI
+140 SDNPDIDQ
-150 TQIDLGD
+150 TDLGD
-157 YVASNLQDPIARTP
+157 YIASNMQDPISRTT
-171 GVGNVRLFGAPYAM
+171 GVGNVQLFGAPYAM
-185 RIWLDPDR
+185 RIWLDPAA
-193 LVRYNMTTLDVVMAL
+193 LNRYQMTTQDVVLAL

-217 GQIGGTPAV
+217 GRLGGTPAV
-226 ENQRLTASI
+226 EGQRLTSSI

-241 ETVEQ
+241 ETVAE
-246 FENVLLRVNSDGSKV
+246 FEDILLRVNNDGSEV
-261 TVGDVAEVELGGQDY
+261 TVADVAKVELGAESY
-276 GVIARYNRQ
+276 NTIARYNRQ
-285 AASGLA
+285 PATGLA
-291 VNLATGANALDTAA
+291 VNLATGANALATAA
-305 AVKEKLNEL
+305 AVKERVAEL
-314 KQFFP
+314 EQFFP
-319 EGVELVIPYD
+319 EGVSLVIPYD

-335 ISIQEVV
+335 ISITEVV

-350 LVFIL
+350 LVFLL
-355 MFIFLQNLRA
+355 MFLFLQNLRA
-365 TIIPSLAIPVVLLGT
+365 TLIPAFAIPVVLLGT
-380 FGIMSALGFSINT
+380 FGIMSAFGFTINT
-393 LTMFGLVLAI
+393 LTMFGVVLAI

-423 EQLNPRQATIK
+423 EGLSPRKATIK

-479 SLSVLVAIIFT
+479 ALSVLVAIIFS
-490 PSLCATILKPLDHTH
+490 PALCATILKPIKENHKP
-505 EAKGILG
+505 KGLLG
-512 WFNRKLDS
+512 MFNRGLDR
-520 ATKKYT
+520 ATNKYT

-531 IIKRSMRFLLVYL
+531 IIKRSGRFIVIYL

-571 TQMQLPS
+571 TQMQLPA
-578 GATQEQSRQTMAKI
+578 GATQEQSFETMQKI
-592 EDYYLDQAA
+592 ENYYLDEAD

-607 TVVGFSF
+607 SVVGFSF
-614 SGQGQNSGLAFVRL
+614 SGQGQNAGLAFVRM

-638 LQIDAIIGQ
+638 LQVDAIIGQ
-647 AFGFFSQIREAMV
+647 AMGKFSQIREAMI

-666 SIPELGTASGFNLYL
+666 SIPALGTASGFNLFL

-688 HEGLLEARNQL
+688 HQELLNARNQL
-699 LGMAAQEESLT
+699 LGMASQEESLT
-710 GVRPNGLEDTAQLRI
+710 GVRPNGLEDTPQFRV
-725 DVDYEKAKAL
+725 DVDFNKAKAM
-735 GISISDINSTLS
+735 GISIDAINATLS
-747 NAFGITYVNDFVDR
+747 SAFGSSYVNDFIDR

-766 VYLQGVPEARMTPDD
+766 VYVQGQAESRMKPED
-781 IGKWYVRNSNGEMV
+781 ISDWYVRNDSGDMV
-795 SFASFSTTE
+795 SLGAFSSTY
-804 WDFGPQRLERYNG
+804 WDFGPQRVQRYNG

-825 EAAPGFSSGDAM
+825 EAAEGFSSGAAM
-837 LKMEEL
+837 DKMAEL
-843 IGKLPTGI
+843 IAQLPPGI
-851 GYEWTGISLEERTS
+851 GFEWTGISLEEQVS
-865 GDQAPLLYAL
+865 GNQAPLLYAL
-875 SLLIVFLCLAAL
+875 SLLVVFLCLSAL
-887 YESWSIPFSVM
+887 YESWSIPFAVM

-939 LIVEFAKDLQAQGK
+939 LIVEFAKDMQAQGK
-953 ELLQATLEAVRLRL
+953 ELLESTLEAVRLRL

-1020 FYVVRRTFPP
+1020 YYVVRKAFPP
-1030 KPAYDD
+1030 KAV
-1036 E
+1036 EE

>member
-31 PVEQYPEIA
+31 PVEQYPQIA

-72 IDNLKYFASTSDS
+72 IDNLKYFTSTSDS

-140 AALTSNNPQI
+140 AALTSSNPQI
-150 TQIDLGD
+150 NQIDLGD
-157 YVASNLQDPIARTP
+157 YIASNLQDPIARTP

-185 RIWLDPDR
+185 RIWLDPDK
-193 LVRYNMTTLDVVMAL
+193 LVRYNMSTLDVVMAL

-246 FENVLLRVNSDGSKV
+246 FENVLLRVTTDGSKV
-261 TVGDVAEVELGGQDY
+261 TVGDVAQVELGGQDY

-285 AASGLA
+285 SASGLA

-305 AVKEKLNEL
+305 AVKAKLNEL

-342 KILFEAVV
+342 KILFEAVI

-423 EQLNPRQATIK
+423 EKLSPRQATIK

-490 PSLCATILKPLDHTH
+490 PSLCATILKPLDHSH
-505 EAKGILG
+505 EAKGVLG

-531 IIKRSMRFLLVYL
+531 IIKRSARFVVVYL
-544 GLVVVL
+544 GLIVVL
-550 GFLFAR
+550 GFLFVR

-578 GATQEQSRQTMAKI
+578 GATQAQSRQTMAKI

-601 GIRSVF
+601 GVRSVF
-607 TVVGFSF
+607 SVVGFSF

-638 LQIDAIIGQ
+638 LQIDAIIGR
-647 AFGFFSQIREAMV
+647 AFGFFAQIREAMV

-688 HEGLLEARNQL
+688 HEGLLAARNQL
-699 LGMAAQEESLT
+699 LGMAAQEPSLT
-710 GVRPNGLEDTAQLRI
+710 GVRPNGLEDTAQLRV

-735 GISISDINSTLS
+735 GLSISDINATLS
-747 NAFGITYVNDFVDR
+747 NAFGTTYVNDFVDR

-766 VYLQGVPEARMTPDD
+766 VYMQGVPEARMTPED
-781 IGKWYVRNSNGEMV
+781 IGKWYVRNNQGDMV
-795 SFASFSTTE
+795 SFSSFATTE

-825 EAAPGFSSGDAM
+825 EAAPGYSSGDAM

-843 IGKLPTGI
+843 IGQLPSGI
-851 GYEWTGISLEERTS
+851 GFEWTGISLEERTS

-913 MRGLENDVYFQVGL
+913 LRGLDNDVYFQVGL

-1020 FYVVRRTFPP
+1020 FYIVRRTFPP

-1036 E
+1036 

>member
-150 TQIDLGD
+150 SQIDLGD
-157 YVASNLQDPIARTP
+157 YIASNLQDPIARTA

-193 LVRYNMTTLDVVMAL
+193 LVRYNMSTLDVVMAL

-246 FENVLLRVNSDGSKV
+246 FKNVLLRVNNDGSKV
-261 TVGDVAEVELGGQDY
+261 TVGDVAQVELGGQDY

-285 AASGLA
+285 PATGLA

-305 AVKEKLNEL
+305 AVKAKLNEL

-423 EQLNPRQATIK
+423 EKLSPRQATIK

-531 IIKRSMRFLLVYL
+531 IIKRSVRFLLVYL

-601 GIRSVF
+601 GVRSVF
-607 TVVGFSF
+607 SVVGFSF

-647 AFGFFSQIREAMV
+647 AFGYFSQIREAMV

-688 HEGLLEARNQL
+688 HEGLLAARNQL
-699 LGMAAQEESLT
+699 LGMAAQEPSLT

-735 GISISDINSTLS
+735 GLSISDINATLS
-747 NAFGITYVNDFVDR
+747 NAFGTTYVNDFVDR

-766 VYLQGVPEARMTPDD
+766 VYLQGIPQARMTPED

-795 SFASFSTTE
+795 SFASFSSTQ

-825 EAAPGFSSGDAM
+825 EAAPGYSSGDAM
-837 LKMEEL
+837 LKMEAL

-1020 FYVVRRTFPP
+1020 FYIVRRTFPP
-1030 KPAYDD
+1030 KAAYDD

>member
-1 MAKFFINRPIFAW
+1 MAKFFIDRPIFAW

-31 PVEQYPEIA
+31 PIEQYPEIA

-72 IDNLKYFASTSDS
+72 IDNLKYFSSTSDS
-85 AGNASITLTFEAGT
+85 VGNASITLTFEAGT

-140 AALTSNNPQI
+140 AALISDNPDI
-150 TQIDLGD
+150 DQIDLGD
-157 YVASNLQDPIARTP
+157 YIASNMQDPISRTK

-185 RIWLDPDR
+185 RIWLDPNK
-193 LVRYNMTTLDVVMAL
+193 LVRYNMSTTDVVLAL

-241 ETVEQ
+241 ETVQQ
-246 FENVLLRVNSDGSKV
+246 FNDILLRVNPDGSKV
-261 TVGDVAEVELGGQDY
+261 TVADVAEVELGGQSY
-276 GVIARYNRQ
+276 GTVARYNRQ
-285 AASGLA
+285 PASGLA
-291 VNLATGANALDTAA
+291 VNLATGANALETAE
-305 AVKEKLNEL
+305 AVKAKLAEL
-314 KQFFP
+314 EQFFP

-342 KILFEAVV
+342 KILFEAVI

-380 FGIMSALGFSINT
+380 FGIMSVLGFSINT

-423 EQLNPRQATIK
+423 EKLSPRQATIK
-434 SMGQITGA
+434 SMQQITGA

-490 PSLCATILKPLDHTH
+490 PSLCATILKPLDHAH
-505 EAKGILG
+505 EPKGILG
-512 WFNRKLDS
+512 WFNRMLDR
-520 ATKKYT
+520 ATNKYT

-531 IIKRSMRFLLVYL
+531 IIKRSVRFVVIYL
-544 GLVVVL
+544 ALVVVV

-578 GATQEQSRQTMAKI
+578 GATQEQSRETMTKI
-592 EDYYLDQAA
+592 EDYFLDQAE

-607 TVVGFSF
+607 SVVGFSF

-628 TDWDERTTPE
+628 TDWDERTSPE
-638 LQIDAIIGQ
+638 LQIDVIIGS
-647 AFGFFSQIREAMV
+647 AFGYFSQIREAMI

-699 LGMAAQEESLT
+699 LGMAAQEPMLT
-710 GVRPNGLEDTAQLRI
+710 GVRPNGLEDTAQLRVN
-725 DVDYEKAKAL
+725 VDYEKAKAL
-735 GISISDINSTLS
+735 GLSISDINATLS
-747 NAFGITYVNDFVDR
+747 NAFGTTYVNDFVDR
-761 GRVKR
+761 GRVKK
-766 VYLQGVPEARMTPDD
+766 VYMQGVPEARMTPDD
-781 IGKWYVRNSNGEMV
+781 IGKWYVRNASGDMV
-795 SFASFSTTE
+795 SFSSFADTK

-825 EAAPGFSSGDAM
+825 EAAPGYSSGDAM
-837 LKMEEL
+837 LKMEQL
-843 IGKLPTGI
+843 ISQLPTGI

-887 YESWSIPFSVM
+887 YESWSIPFAVM

-913 MRGLENDVYFQVGL
+913 LRGLENDVYFQVGL

-953 ELLQATLEAVRLRL
+953 ALLQATLEAVRLRL

-1020 FYVVRRTFPP
+1020 FYIVRRNFPP
-1030 KPAYDD
+1030 KPPYED
-1036 E
+1036 

>member
-1 MAKFFINRPIFAW
+1 MAKFFIDRPIFAW

-72 IDNLKYFASTSDS
+72 IDNLKYFSSTSDS

-114 ALPLLPQAVQDQG
+114 ALPLLPQEVQNQG

-140 AALTSNNPQI
+140 AALISSNPEI

-157 YVASNLQDPIARTP
+157 YIASNMQDPISRTP

-185 RIWLDPDR
+185 RIWLDPNK

-246 FENVLLRVNSDGSKV
+246 FEQVLLRVNSDGSKV

-285 AASGLA
+285 PASGLA
-291 VNLATGANALDTAA
+291 VNLATGANALETAE
-305 AVKEKLNEL
+305 AVKARLAEL
-314 KQFFP
+314 EQFFP
-319 EGVELVIPYD
+319 QGVELVIPYD

-335 ISIQEVV
+335 ISIKEVV

-423 EQLNPRQATIK
+423 EKLTPRQATIK
-434 SMGQITGA
+434 SMQQITGA

-490 PSLCATILKPLDHTH
+490 PSLCATILKPLNHDH

-512 WFNRKLDS
+512 WFNRSLDR

-526 NSVQS
+526 SSVQS
-531 IIKRSMRFLLVYL
+531 IIKRSTRFVLIYL
-544 GLVVVL
+544 GLIVVL
-550 GFLFAR
+550 GFLFTR

-592 EDYYLDQAA
+592 EDYYLDQAQ
-601 GIRSVF
+601 GVRSVF
-607 TVVGFSF
+607 SVVGFSF

-628 TDWDERTTPE
+628 TDWSERTSPE

-647 AFGFFSQIREAMV
+647 AFGYFMQIREAMV

-666 SIPELGTASGFNLYL
+666 SIPELGTASGFNLYI

-699 LGMAAQEESLT
+699 LGMAAQEPMLT

-735 GISISDINSTLS
+735 GLSISDINSTLS
-747 NAFGITYVNDFVDR
+747 NAFGTTYVNDFVDR
-761 GRVKR
+761 GRVKK
-766 VYLQGVPEARMTPDD
+766 VYLQGVPEARMTPAD
-781 IGKWYVRNSNGEMV
+781 IGKWYVRNASGEMV
-795 SFASFSTTE
+795 SFSSFSTTH

-825 EAAPGFSSGDAM
+825 EAAPGYSSGDAM

-843 IGKLPTGI
+843 IAQLPPGI
-851 GYEWTGISLEERTS
+851 GFEWTGISLEERTS
-865 GDQAPLLYAL
+865 GAQAPLLYAL

-1020 FYVVRRTFPP
+1020 FYIVRRAFPP
-1030 KPAYDD
+1030 KPPYED
-1036 E
+1036 

>member
-1 MAKFFINRPIFAW
+1 MAKFFIDRPIFAW

-72 IDNLKYFASTSDS
+72 IDNLKYFSSTSDS

-114 ALPLLPQAVQDQG
+114 ALPLLPQAVQNQG

-140 AALTSNNPQI
+140 AALVSSNPDI

-157 YVASNLQDPIARTP
+157 YIASNMQDPISRTA

-185 RIWLDPDR
+185 RIWLDPNK

-246 FENVLLRVNSDGSKV
+246 FEEVLLRVNSDGSKV

-276 GVIARYNRQ
+276 GIIARYNRQ

-291 VNLATGANALDTAA
+291 VNLATGANALDTAE
-305 AVKEKLNEL
+305 AVKAKLAEL
-314 KQFFP
+314 EQFFP

-335 ISIQEVV
+335 ISIKEVV

-423 EQLNPRQATIK
+423 EKLTPRQATIK
-434 SMGQITGA
+434 SMQQITGA

-490 PSLCATILKPLDHTH
+490 PSLCATILKPLNHDH

-512 WFNRKLDS
+512 WFNRNLDR

-526 NSVQS
+526 SSVQS
-531 IIKRSMRFLLVYL
+531 IIKRSARFVVIYL
-544 GLVVVL
+544 GLIVVL
-550 GFLFAR
+550 GFLFTR

-578 GATQEQSRQTMAKI
+578 GATQEQSRETMAKI
-592 EDYYLDQAA
+592 EDYYLDQAQ

-628 TDWDERTTPE
+628 TDWSERTTPE

-647 AFGFFSQIREAMV
+647 AFGYFMQIREAMV

-666 SIPELGTASGFNLYL
+666 SIPELGTASGFNLYI

-688 HEGLLEARNQL
+688 HEGLLQARNQL
-699 LGMAAQEESLT
+699 LGMAAQEPMLA
-710 GVRPNGLEDTAQLRI
+710 GVRPNGLEDTSQLRI

-735 GISISDINSTLS
+735 GLSISDINSTLS
-747 NAFGITYVNDFVDR
+747 NAFGTTYVNDFVDR
-761 GRVKR
+761 GRVKK
-766 VYLQGVPEARMTPDD
+766 VYLQGIPEARMTPAD
-781 IGKWYVRNSNGEMV
+781 IGKWYVRNANGEMV
-795 SFASFSTTE
+795 SFSSFSTTH

-825 EAAPGFSSGDAM
+825 EAAPGYSSGDAM

-843 IGKLPTGI
+843 IAQLPPGI
-851 GYEWTGISLEERTS
+851 GFEWTGISLEERTS

-1020 FYVVRRTFPP
+1020 FYIVRRTFPP
-1030 KPAYDD
+1030 KPPYED
-1036 E
+1036 